1 MVNQRI
7 RNKMDTTYSPEQE
20 AFRDSLRRYLADK
33 CDQSFARKQSPV
45 AIPHTP
51 ELWNALVE
59 MGITALLVPESA
71 GGLGMGMV
79 EMGVVM
85 EELGRRVNVAPVLS
99 SAVAATSAAV
109 LFKQND
115 LLAMLVEGSSIATLA
130 FEEEGSSF
138 LNWPQPALT
147 AVNGKLSGKKI
158 RVLDALAA
166 DVLFVTASD
175 GVYRVECKAAG
186 VSIEGTPMI
195 DTSRRM
201 ATVTFANVAG
211 KKVGE
216 VKALASVIDRM
227 IVAQCADAV
236 GAAEMALFLT
246 LQYAKERQQF
256 GVAIGSFQAVQHML
270 AEMFQQVEM
279 AKAGLHYALWA
290 IDQNGKDG
298 AEPAEAHRAAVIIKA
313 FVCEHFPRLGAEAIQ
328 IFGGAGFTWEYD
340 IQLYYKRLLSA
351 ELLLGNSEV
360 WLEELARIVID

>member
-1 MVNQRI
+1 
-7 RNKMDTTYSPEQE
+7 MDTTYSPEQE
-20 AFRDSLRRYLADK
+20 AFRDSLRRYLAEK
-33 CDQSFARKQSPV
+33 CDQSFARKQSAEV
-45 AIPHTP
+45 IPHTAD
-51 ELWNALVE
+51 LWSALVE
-59 MGITALLVPESA
+59 MGVTALLVPESS

-79 EMGVVM
+79 DMGVVM

-99 SAVAATSAAV
+99 SGVAATSAAV
-109 LFKQND
+109 LFKQED
-115 LLAMLVEGSSIATLA
+115 LLAALVEGSSIATLA

-138 LNWPQPALT
+138 LNWQQPTVT
-147 AVNGKLSGKKI
+147 AVDGTLNGKKI

-166 DVLFVTASD
+166 DVMFVTTSD
-175 GVYRVECKAAG
+175 GVYLVECNAAG
-186 VSIEGTPMI
+186 LRREATSMI

-201 ATVTFANVAG
+201 ATVSFSNVAG
-211 KKVGE
+211 KKIGE
-216 VKALASVIDRM
+216 VKELASVIDRV

-256 GVAIGSFQAVQHML
+256 GVPIGSFQAVQHML

-279 AKAGLHYALWA
+279 AKAGLHYALWCLDCA
-290 IDQNGKDG
+290 D
-298 AEPAEAHRAAVIIKA
+298 AAEAHRAAVMIKA
-313 FVCEHFPRLGAEAIQ
+313 FVCETFPKLGAEAIQ

-360 WLEELARIVID
+360 WLEELARTVID